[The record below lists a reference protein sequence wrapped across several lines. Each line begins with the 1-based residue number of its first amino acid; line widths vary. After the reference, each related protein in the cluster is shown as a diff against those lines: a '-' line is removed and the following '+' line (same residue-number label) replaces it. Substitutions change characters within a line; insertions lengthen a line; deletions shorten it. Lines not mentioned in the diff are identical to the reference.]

1 MEERIIKDEYGRG
14 IRMKKTEDGYVDA
27 TDELVEET
35 EEASD
40 GVAAE
45 EEVVFEFPQIDEDD
59 EELAALM
66 PEEAEALK
74 KKREEERKK
83 KQAEYEEHMQKGNL
97 FLSEKNYAK
106 AEEEFSFATN
116 LALDRT
122 ESALGFWKAKTEE
135 FAYPDRLPEAY
146 EEYGQEGEEEF
157 FYDLGEEGVNRL
169 KEEYGSIFQKRLTE
183 LREEKA
189 PLEKR
194 VRDLQA
200 SRREILAER
209 KKKHFVFF
217 LSTLLPSVIL
227 LLLGI
232 LFLARVN
239 TRPDRLYLYLSV
251 GFFVAFLPVFFVFV
265 AAANKLINT
274 CRIIRENEDLSS
286 TEDGARLAEILYKED
301 FYAKL
306 V

>member
-14 IRMKKTEDGYVDA
+14 IRLKKTEDGYVDA

-35 EEASD
+35 EDSSE

-83 KQAEYEEHMQKGNL
+83 KQAEYEERMQKGKL
-97 FLSEKNYAK
+97 FLSEKDYEK
-106 AEEEFSFATN
+106 AEEEFSVATN

-122 ESALGFWKAKTEE
+122 EPVLGFWKAKTEE

-146 EEYGQEGEEEF
+146 AEYGQEGKEEF

-183 LREEKA
+183 LREEKT
-189 PLEKR
+189 PLEKS

-200 SRREILAER
+200 SRREILAAR

-217 LSTLLPSVIL
+217 LSTLLPSAIL
-227 LLLGI
+227 LFLGI
-232 LFLARVN
+232 LFLAQVN

-251 GFFVAFLPVFFVFV
+251 GFFAAFLPVFFVFV

-274 CRIIRENEDLSS
+274 RRIIRENENLSS